1 MATYKIFPDKDASIY
16 SAFPKKNTGLD
27 EILEVS
33 VKNSFNQLSPVL
45 GTGSLL
51 KEDIV
56 RSVVTFSDSD
66 LSTLKSFTTGSW
78 KAYLRLYLA
87 NAENLSQNYYL
98 EIRQLS
104 QSYDMGTGQYGDS
117 PETMN
122 GVCWYSTSSYFTT
135 ASSWDVNKGHFY
147 ITSGGGSWT
156 NLVHTQSF
164 TNSSDK
170 DINCDVTTIVDSW
183 FSGSQNNGF
192 LLKHPNSVEGNG
204 YSYAALSY
212 FSVDT
217 HTIYPPALE
226 IKWDDS
232 SYSTGSLSV
241 ISTDDIVVTLANNY
255 SDYKWGTNYKFRINS
270 RDKYPTRQFT
280 TSSLYVNNK
289 ALPKN
294 SYWAI
299 KDLKTEEMVV
309 DFDENYTKISCDP
322 IGSYFMLYTRGLQPE
337 RFYKILIKMS
347 LSSGET
353 IILDTNNVIK
363 IIR

>member
-1 MATYKIFPDKDASIY
+1 MAVYRIFPDKDATIY

-33 VKNSFNQLSPVL
+33 VKNSVNELSPVL
-45 GTGSLL
+45 GTGSLVR
-51 KEDIV
+51 EDSS
-56 RSVVTFSDSD
+56 RSLITFSDQD

-78 KAYLRLYLA
+78 NAYLRLYLA

-98 EIRQLS
+98 EILQLS
-104 QSYDMGTGQYGDS
+104 QSYDMGTGQFGDS
-117 PETMN
+117 PETTN
-122 GVCWYSTSSYFTT
+122 GVCWYSTSSYITT
-135 ASSWDVNKGHFY
+135 ASSWNINNGSYYVNP
-147 ITSGGGSWT
+147 GGGSWT
-156 NLVHTQSF
+156 NLLVTQSF

-170 DINCDVTTIVDSW
+170 DINCKVTAIVDSW
-183 FSGSQNNGF
+183 FSGSTNNGF
-192 LLKHPNSVEGNG
+192 ILKHPNSVEANG
-204 YSYAALSY
+204 YSYIALSF
-212 FSVDT
+212 FSIDT
-217 HTIYPPALE
+217 HTIYPPSLE

-241 ISTDDIVVTLANNY
+241 ISSDDTVVTIANNY
-255 SDYKWGTNYKFRINS
+255 SEYSWGTNYKFRINA

-289 ALPKN
+289 ALPRN

-299 KDLKTEEMVV
+299 KDLKTEEMVI
-309 DFDENYTKISCDP
+309 DFDDTYTKISCDS
-322 IGSYFMLYTRGLQPE
+322 IGNYFMLYTKGLQPE
-337 RFYKILIKMS
+337 RYYKILVKTL
-347 LSSGET
+347 LSTGET

>member
-1 MATYKIFPDKDASIY
+1 MAVYKIFPDKDASIY

-51 KEDIV
+51 NEDIV
-56 RSVVTFSDSD
+56 RSLVTFSNSD
-66 LSTLKSFTTGSW
+66 LNTLKSFTTGSW
-78 KAYLRLYLA
+78 NAYLKLYLA

-135 ASSWDVNKGHFY
+135 STSWDVSHGKVY

-156 NLVHTQSF
+156 NLLVTQSF

-170 DINCDVTTIVDSW
+170 DISCKVTNIVDSW
-183 FSGSQNNGF
+183 FSGSSNNGF
-192 LLKHPNSVEGNG
+192 ILKHPDSIEGNG
-204 YSYAALSY
+204 YSYMALKY

-217 HTIYPPALE
+217 HTIYPPCLE
-226 IKWDDS
+226 IRWDDS

-241 ISTDDIVVTLANNY
+241 ISTDDMILTIANNY
-255 SDYKWGTNYKFRINS
+255 SEYKLGTNYKFRINA
-270 RDKYPTRQFT
+270 RDKYPVRQFT
-280 TSSLYVNNK
+280 TASLYVNNK
-289 ALPKN
+289 ALPQN

-299 KDLKTEEMVV
+299 KDLKTEEMVI
-309 DFDENYTKISCDP
+309 DFDDDYTKISCDSM
-322 IGSYFMLYTRGLQPE
+322 GNYLMLYTGGLQPE
-337 RFYKILIKMS
+337 RYYKILIKTA
-347 LSSGET
+347 LSTGET
-353 IILDTNNVIK
+353 IIVDTNNTIK
-363 IIR
+363 IVR